1 MTGSC
6 PILAVLDGCRTSI
19 IMIAIETSVATDEI
33 IDTRRLRLRRM
44 QEDDRSSLADMG
56 WLDAERMMIRSVR
69 TPWPWGFL
77 AVTLNESGEFCGIC
91 GLLRQ
96 QLDHGDEVELAYH
109 LRPRYHG
116 RGIATEAARGV
127 MEYAFENLGLR
138 RIVSLIRP
146 DNLPSR
152 RVAVKNGLS
161 HEQDVVFHGDVHGM
175 HVILKQDREAIR

>member
-1 MTGSC
+1 MT
-6 PILAVLDGCRTSI
+6 AT
-19 IMIAIETSVATDEI
+19 ETSVGTDEI
-33 IDTRRLRLRRM
+33 IDTRRLRLRPM
-44 QEDDRSSLADMG
+44 HEDDRSSLADMG
-56 WLDAERMMIRSVR
+56 WLDARRVMIRSVR

-96 QLDHGDEVELAYH
+96 QLEHGEEVELAYH

-116 RGIATEAARGV
+116 RGIATEAARGL
-127 MEYAFENLGLR
+127 MDYAFENLDLR

-152 RVAVKNGLS
+152 RVAEKNGLRY
-161 HEQDVVFHGDVHGM
+161 ERDVVFHGEVHGM
-175 HVILKQDREAIR
+175 HVILDKDREAIR

>member
-1 MTGSC
+1 
-6 PILAVLDGCRTSI
+6 
-19 IMIAIETSVATDEI
+19 MIAIGTSVDTDEI

-44 QEDDRSSLADMG
+44 HEDDRSSLADMG
-56 WLDAERMMIRSVR
+56 WLDAERVMIRSVR

-77 AVTLNESGEFCGIC
+77 AVTLNGSGEFCGIC
-91 GLLRQ
+91 GLLKQ

-127 MEYAFENLGLR
+127 MEYAFANLDLR

-152 RVAVKNGLS
+152 RVAEKNGLC
-161 HEQDVVFHGDVHGM
+161 HERDVVFHGDVHGM
-175 HVILKQDREAIR
+175 HVILKQDWEIIR